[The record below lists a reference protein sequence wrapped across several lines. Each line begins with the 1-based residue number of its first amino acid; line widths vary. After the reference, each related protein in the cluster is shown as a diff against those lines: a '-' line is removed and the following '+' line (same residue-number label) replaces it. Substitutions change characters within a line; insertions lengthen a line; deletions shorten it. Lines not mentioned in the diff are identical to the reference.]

1 MLLPKNR
8 VPLEGTRQRRV
19 SSLLLQPR
27 LAPSHT
33 GDWRVESGEW
43 IINVLACGEES
54 PIDLCS
60 GEENYKVLDFVR
72 EQKLAAAIKVI
83 GCLSGA
89 GFTLSGAMLLAGILK
104 GSRCLVCSSII
115 VCGLSTLAIHWMII
129 PLALYI
135 IFSIAAYTYLKT
147 EMDADREHYE
157 DLDPRV

>member
-1 MLLPKNR
+1 MAVQVLQLQGQHPLGLLEHRLWTRFNWCVER
-8 VPLEGTRQRRV
+8 EGEYG
-19 SSLLLQPR
+19 
-27 LAPSHT
+27 H
-33 GDWRVESGEW
+33 
-43 IINVLACGEES
+43 I
-54 PIDLCS
+54 
-60 GEENYKVLDFVR
+60 VLDFVR

-104 GSRCLVCSSII
+104 VNLIIREDLCFSSRVDPQGSRCLVCSSII
-115 VCGLSTLAIHWMII
+115 ICGLSTLAIHWMII

-135 IFSIAAYTYLKT
+135 IFSIAVYTYLKT

>member
-1 MLLPKNR
+1 MSEYISFNVRIFEFPDLFDEFLAIMCFACPCLR
-8 VPLEGTRQRRV
+8 WLCRC
-19 SSLLLQPR
+19 SSFRASILWACWNIVFGL
-27 LAPSHT
+27 
-33 GDWRVESGEW
+33 
-43 IINVLACGEES
+43 VL
-54 PIDLCS
+54 IDL
-60 GEENYKVLDFVR
+60 VLDFVR

-135 IFSIAAYTYLKT
+135 IFSIAVYTYLKT